1 MPQIQIVVNNKLGLH
16 ARPAAIF
23 VRVAQ
28 KFEAEIRVTHANSDG
43 SWVNAKSVMGVM
55 SLGAAPGSV
64 LVIHAKGPDAKKA
77 LKSLK
82 LLAEKR
88 FLENQYLR
96 SE

>member
-1 MPQIQIVVNNKLGLH
+1 MPQIEIVVTNKLGLH

-28 KFEAEIRVTHANSDG
+28 KFAAEVFVSRRGGDG

-64 LVIHAKGPDAKKA
+64 LLVRAVGPDAKRA
-77 LKSLK
+77 LKSLR

-88 FLENQYLR
+88 FLEDHYLSR
-96 SE
+96 